1 MGAASYGDKK
11 EAIMGEVMTV
21 AIVDDESA
29 VRGALR
35 DLLNHYASEHAMTFV
50 IREYA
55 SGEALLAE
63 YRSDADLILLDVE
76 MGETDGLE
84 TARAIR
90 NLDLDVLLLF
100 ITNMAQFAIR
110 GYEGAMSY
118 LLKPVNQ
125 LAFDREIGRCIATRR
140 EQARTDAL
148 TCTTKSG
155 VMRIP
160 LSNILYLECMKH
172 KIIIHGFDVE
182 CEFTGTLKSYSEQLE
197 PYGFCGV
204 NSCYLVNL
212 RYVMGLERNDCL
224 LRDGTRLAVSRR
236 RRSAL
241 LQSLA
246 GYFSVLA

>member
-1 MGAASYGDKK
+1 
-11 EAIMGEVMTV
+11 MGEVMTV

-29 VRGALR
+29 VRGTLR
-35 DLLNHYASEHAMTFV
+35 DLLNHYAGEHAMTFV

-63 YRSDADLILLDVE
+63 YRSDVDLILLDVE
-76 MGETDGLE
+76 MGATDGLE

-110 GYEGAMSY
+110 GYEVGAMSY

-125 LAFDREIGRCIATRR
+125 LAFDREIGRCVTARR
-140 EQARTDAL
+140 ERARTDAL
-148 TCTTKSG
+148 TCATKSG

-197 PYGFCGV
+197 PYGFRSV

-212 RYVMGLERNDCL
+212 RYVLGMERNDCL

-236 RRSAL
+236 RRGIL

-246 GYFSVLA
+246 EYFSVLA